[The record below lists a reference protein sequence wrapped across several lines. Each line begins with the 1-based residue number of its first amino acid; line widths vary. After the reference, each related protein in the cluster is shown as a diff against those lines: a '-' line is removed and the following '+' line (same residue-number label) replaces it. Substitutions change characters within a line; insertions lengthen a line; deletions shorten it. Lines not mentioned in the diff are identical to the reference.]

1 MVLVFV
7 MKKSYIICNRK
18 ITVEAPWFTPQ
29 EGYWPMFEAE
39 FPEADINVLCRE
51 CESLPD
57 FGGKRLGECGD
68 VTVSIEGGKVS
79 RLFHL
84 GTDPGAMCVYD
95 AFGASS
101 ADAYILSRNYDVA
114 MDGRYMWSSLA
125 LSQLLLQKDAFLLH
139 ASYIEHGGKA
149 ILFSAPCGVGKS
161 TQAALWAEH
170 NGSRIINGDKAG
182 VSFDGD
188 EINAGS
194 LPFCG
199 TSGICKN
206 ETYPLGAVVLLSRA
220 DCSTVRRLGGSEAVL
235 GIMNN
240 IYLDFLAPGEQKS
253 CVDLLIR
260 LAAEV
265 PVLQL
270 SCTPDK
276 SAVAALENALKEY
289 KII

>member
-206 ETYPLGAVVLLSRA
+206 ETYPLGAVVLVAPS
-220 DCSTVRRLGGSEAVL
+220 GGSA
-235 GIMNN
+235 GPKR
-240 IYLDFLAPGEQKS
+240 F
-253 CVDLLIR
+253 
-260 LAAEV
+260 
-265 PVLQL
+265 
-270 SCTPDK
+270 
-276 SAVAALENALKEY
+276 SAL
-289 KII
+289 

>member
-1 MVLVFV
+1 

-57 FGGKRLGECGD
+57 FGGKRLGECGE
-68 VTVSIEGGKVS
+68 VTVSIDGGKVS

-125 LSQLLLQKDAFLLH
+125 LSQLLLQKDTFLLH
-139 ASYIEHGGKA
+139 ASYIEHGGKS
-149 ILFSAPCGVGKS
+149 ILFSAPCGVG
-161 TQAALWAEH
+161 QEH
-170 NGSRIINGDKAG
+170 SG
-182 VSFDGD
+182 
-188 EINAGS
+188 GS
-194 LPFCG
+194 LG
-199 TSGICKN
+199 
-206 ETYPLGAVVLLSRA
+206 GA
-220 DCSTVRRLGGSEAVL
+220 
-235 GIMNN
+235 
-240 IYLDFLAPGEQKS
+240 
-253 CVDLLIR
+253 
-260 LAAEV
+260 
-265 PVLQL
+265 
-270 SCTPDK
+270 
-276 SAVAALENALKEY
+276 
-289 KII
+289 

>member
-1 MVLVFV
+1 
-7 MKKSYIICNRK
+7 
-18 ITVEAPWFTPQ
+18 
-29 EGYWPMFEAE
+29 
-39 FPEADINVLCRE
+39 
-51 CESLPD
+51 
-57 FGGKRLGECGD
+57 
-68 VTVSIEGGKVS
+68 
-79 RLFHL
+79 
-84 GTDPGAMCVYD
+84 MCVYD

-125 LSQLLLQKDAFLLH
+125 LSQLLLQKDTFLLH
-139 ASYIEHGGKA
+139 ASYIEHGGKS

-240 IYLDFLAPGEQKS
+240 IYLDFFAPGEQKS

-289 KII
+289 KIL